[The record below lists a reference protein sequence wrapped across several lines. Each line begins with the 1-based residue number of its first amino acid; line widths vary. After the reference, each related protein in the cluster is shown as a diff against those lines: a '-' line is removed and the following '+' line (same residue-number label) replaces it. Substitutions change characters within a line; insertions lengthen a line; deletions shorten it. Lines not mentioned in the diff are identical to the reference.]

1 MAEDRPVDVTGT
13 MVKGIEGWQK
23 RVEELAKPEYWDVSL
38 APRVEMTEQLS
49 DDEFR
54 RLAKKVKM
62 VKEAVKW
69 MLAGMV
75 KGTVKYSSD
84 DWTLER
90 WMAHLVGE
98 GADQMNYQILLF
110 NKFHEENKNQVDAI
124 ERARATWKEEF
135 DRQFTRVGGK

>member
-23 RVEELAKPEYWDVSL
+23 RVEELAKPEYWYVSL
-38 APRVEMTEQLS
+38 TPRVEMTEQLS